1 MTQSMEKGL
10 KQSRFVEKPW
20 GREEIWA
27 ECEAYLGKI
36 ITINPGYR
44 LSRQYHVK
52 KEETIRVLSGC
63 LRLEVGQNESL
74 ETKIL
79 NVGECFHV
87 TPGTIHRFCC
97 EGASSV
103 DLLEV
108 STSHL
113 QDVVRLEDDYNR

>member
-1 MTQSMEKGL
+1 MIQSMEKGL

-36 ITINPGYR
+36 ITINPGCK

-52 KEETIRVLSGC
+52 KEETIRVLNGS
-63 LRLEVGQNESL
+63 LRLEVGQNETL

-79 NVGECFHV
+79 HAGECFHV

-97 EGASSV
+97 EGHLSV